1 MKRKGFTLIEL
12 LGVIVVLAVIAIIT
26 TPVILG
32 VIEKSKRGA
41 LQSSGY
47 GLVESG
53 ILYHAEYQNSQTVR
67 FDIKNNQ
74 IRTKEENKI
83 EILDDKSAMW
93 FNTGLLTEHGADI
106 YAYFVNNTNNN
117 KKEGQ
122 DWFLYGFKQRSDLEM
137 RAFRDYPDIADY
149 FTTPSDFIYDKSM
162 KLSIDYDHIID
173 DNYERFV
180 QVGLTDK
187 YMINGLLLNAVQ
199 RIVEKVK
206 RNYKLAIPQY
216 YTDKTTHESKI
227 QLLLPLFLQS
237 KDVADLA
244 LVVDKGPYAYVGKTI
259 LTLEWAYVNS
269 RRIVRP
275 DVEWLKI
282 WYKSIDI

>member
-1 MKRKGFTLIEL
+1 MQETMNYQPEYNLLRDAYLGSKDVLKNKLIYLSNMAQSEQWDYKGSTD
-12 LGVIVVLAVIAIIT
+12 
-26 TPVILG
+26 
-32 VIEKSKRGA
+32 K
-41 LQSSGY
+41 Q
-47 GLVESG
+47 
-53 ILYHAEYQNSQTVR
+53 ILYNYLCYTYDR
-67 FDIKNNQ
+67 IKM
-74 IRTKEENKI
+74 ENKI
-83 EILDDKSAMW
+83 EILDDNSAMC

-106 YAYFVNNTNNN
+106 YAYFIVNNNAY

-122 DWFLYGFKQRSDLEM
+122 DWFLHGFKQRSDAEM
-137 RAFRDYPDIADY
+137 RSFKKYPDIADY
-149 FTTPSDFIYDKSM
+149 FTSPADFIYDKTM
-162 KLSIDYDHIID
+162 ELSIDYDHIID

-180 QVGLTDK
+180 TVGLVDK
-187 YMINGLLLNAVQ
+187 YMIAGLLENAVK

-216 YTDKTTHESKI
+216 YTDKATGQSKI

-244 LVVDKGPYAYVGKTI
+244 LVVDKGEYSYVGKTI

-275 DVEWLKI
+275 DVDWLKI
-282 WYKSIDI
+282 